1 MADASHKSAIDGEAI
16 IDMTLNGKLYTGLTV
31 GIVKT
36 LFIDLI
42 LGKDFLKRHKQVTF
56 QFNGSLAPLERFCL
70 EVGCKLWKL
79 ILSQSSRTF
88 LQGANLLRPNLD
100 AIPTLMLHSFKV
112 KPIACLQKASLSPA
126 SPPGGRKFL

>member
-1 MADASHKSAIDGEAI
+1 MVDSGSVACFISRKTGKRLNLFVIPSDRQVTMADASHKSAIDGEAI

-31 GIVKT
+31 GIVKN

-70 EVGCKLWKL
+70 E
-79 ILSQSSRTF
+79 
-88 LQGANLLRPNLD
+88 
-100 AIPTLMLHSFKV
+100 
-112 KPIACLQKASLSPA
+112 
-126 SPPGGRKFL
+126 